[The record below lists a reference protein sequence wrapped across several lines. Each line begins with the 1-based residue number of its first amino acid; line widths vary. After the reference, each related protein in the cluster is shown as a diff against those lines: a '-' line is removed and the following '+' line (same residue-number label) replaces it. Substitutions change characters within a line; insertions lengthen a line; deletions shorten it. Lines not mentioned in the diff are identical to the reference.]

1 MGNACGNYETVN
13 FNYSSLKNRNWME
26 LMKADIKSTKLID
39 LIIPGSHDSGSCG
52 INDKEWGS
60 TIYITQKVPIFDQLL
75 IGARFLDLRYGP
87 GSTWDAQDVK
97 VMHQMFKGEYLKDI
111 LSKINE
117 FLNQNPKEFIIINF
131 QEERKI
137 SAPQKEWILSE
148 FPRLFGDRL
157 ILQSDKE
164 TWFNLRTVTMGQI
177 FSHKKNILLLTCRK
191 FEA

>member
-1 MGNACGNYETVN
+1 
-13 FNYSSLKNRNWME
+13 ME

-52 INDKEWGS
+52 IDDKEWGS

-87 GSTWDAQDVK
+87 GSTWDAPDVK